1 MFPFKSKYFEKG
13 GLFDSSRPCVKKKLA
28 RGIQSRCIALLI
40 ELESK
45 ANKSFWK
52 SYHYNREIY
61 NGILFIC
68 SINFN
73 EDN

>member
-13 GLFDSSRPCVKKKLA
+13 GLFDSSRPCVKKKKLA

-52 SYHYNREIY
+52 SYH
-61 NGILFIC
+61 
-68 SINFN
+68 
-73 EDN
+73 